1 MPKVAVSLPPC
12 GYRNRDTALAR
23 ERYVLS
29 YFPMCGLCA
38 SGAAKELFMQTL
50 RETIAA
56 VGALAAFLAKPAFGK
71 RRASAIV
78 QLEQASGGRL
88 GVFALDLETGR
99 SFAHRPG
106 ERFKLMSTFKA
117 VLTAMVLKEASARGS
132 TTTRDLC

>member
-1 MPKVAVSLPPC
+1 
-12 GYRNRDTALAR
+12 
-23 ERYVLS
+23 
-29 YFPMCGLCA
+29 
-38 SGAAKELFMQTL
+38 MQTL